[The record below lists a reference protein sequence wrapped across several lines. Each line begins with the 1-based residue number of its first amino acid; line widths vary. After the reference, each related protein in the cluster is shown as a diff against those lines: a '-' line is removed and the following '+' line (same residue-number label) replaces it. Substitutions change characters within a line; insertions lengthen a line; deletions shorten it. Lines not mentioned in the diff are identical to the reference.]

1 VRNCDQKGT
10 LNALA
15 VARIV
20 ADESAAAA
28 IEYGL
33 IATGIAAT
41 AIGAFQMLGGK
52 LGGTFSSLADNLGS
66 GQSGSELGHHS
77 TQP

>member
-1 VRNCDQKGT
+1 MR
-10 LNALA
+10 LLS
-15 VARIV
+15 RFV

-33 IATGIAAT
+33 IATGISAT

-52 LGGTFSSLADNLGS
+52 LGGTFSLLSDSLGS